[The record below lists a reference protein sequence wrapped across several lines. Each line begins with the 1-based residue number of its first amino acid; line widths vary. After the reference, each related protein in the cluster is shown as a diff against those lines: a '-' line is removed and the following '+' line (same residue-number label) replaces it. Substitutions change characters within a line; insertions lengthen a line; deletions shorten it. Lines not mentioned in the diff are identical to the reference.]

1 MRVRYLIKFTKGENI
16 KFISHLDLLRTVQKI
31 GKRSGIPVEYSI
43 GFNPHMQ
50 FVIALP
56 LSVGVYS
63 EGDYADLYL
72 YDDLECDYV
81 LEQLNKNSTRGI
93 EFLEASK
100 SPVVMNIRRL
110 PQAMA
115 LLDAA
120 TYEIKIRYNDVKD
133 LIEDMKTL
141 EQMPEY
147 NTMKKTKRSE
157 KLTDIK
163 PFIKEFS
170 YKIEGNTL
178 VIDTMICCGSRETL
192 SPSLLASFI
201 KKNTRNAIED
211 AFIDIK
217 RIEMY
222 GYKDGELVPL
232 YQYID

>member
-1 MRVRYLIKFTKGENI
+1 MRYLIKFTKGENL
-16 KFISHLDLLRTVQKI
+16 KFLSHLDLLRTVQKV
-31 GKRSGIPVEYSI
+31 GGRAGLPVEYSK
-43 GFNPHMQ
+43 GFNPHMA
-50 FVIALP
+50 FVIAMP

-72 YDDLECDYV
+72 HEDVECEEV
-81 LEQLNKNSTRGI
+81 LRRLNENSLRGI
-93 EFLEASK
+93 KFLEASR
-100 SPVVMNIRRL
+100 SPVIMNIRRL

-115 LLDAA
+115 LIDAA
-120 TYEIKIRYNDVKD
+120 TYQMKIRYNDVKNLD
-133 LIEDMKTL
+133 ADMKKL
-141 EQMPEY
+141 QEMPEY

-170 YKIEGNTL
+170 YKIEDNTL
-178 VIDTMICCGSRETL
+178 VIDMMISCGSRETL
-192 SPSLLASFI
+192 SPSLLARFI
-201 KKNTRNAIED
+201 RDNTTNAMED

-222 GYKDGELVPL
+222 GLKDDVLVPL

>member
-1 MRVRYLIKFTKGENI
+1 MKVRYLIKFTKGENI
-16 KFISHLDLLRTVQKI
+16 KFISHLDLLRTVQRI
-31 GKRSGIPVEYSI
+31 GKRSGIPVEYSQ

-63 EGDYADLYL
+63 DGDYADLYL
-72 YDDLECDYV
+72 YDDLECDEV
-81 LEQLNKNSTRGI
+81 LRRLNESTTRDI
-93 EFLEASK
+93 KFLEASK

-115 LLDAA
+115 LLDTA
-120 TYEIKIRYNDVKD
+120 TYKIKIRYNSVEN
-133 LIEDMKTL
+133 LAEDMKLL
-141 EQMPEY
+141 EEMPEY

-157 KLTDIK
+157 KLSDIK
-163 PFIKEFS
+163 PLIKEFS
-170 YKIEGNTL
+170 WKIEDKML

-201 KKNTRNAIED
+201 RDNTRNAIQD

-222 GYKDGELVPL
+222 GYKEDKLVPL